1 MVFHFVSKIIP
12 AGRDGLFVNVIMTSN
27 WDLVMKRTII
37 LFSILFLT
45 AILFFNIFPV
55 QAESYL
61 PQVVYSTPTPN
72 AEGRIIFFVR
82 AGDSCNSIS
91 FLTGV
96 SIDDIRRLNNLKE
109 DCALIEGQQLLIG
122 IAEKPT
128 QGATPTPLNQ
138 VPTPTLPPGNG
149 DVCVLLFN
157 DTNGNSI
164 PDGNEVPLAGGA
176 ISITDR
182 DGKFSLTNQTSSTEP
197 VCFPAIAEGE
207 YNISVAVPEGFN
219 PTTLLN
225 YPLKLRGG
233 DKSTLDFGAQPG
245 SKNNQP
251 TPLESG
257 KSPILGIV
265 GAILILGG
273 VGLGFYVMRVGRKY

>member
-1 MVFHFVSKIIP
+1 
-12 AGRDGLFVNVIMTSN
+12 MTSN
-27 WDLVMKRTII
+27 WNVNMKRTII
-37 LFSILFLT
+37 FSSLVFLA
-45 AILFFNIFPV
+45 AILLINIFPV
-55 QAESYL
+55 QAETYP

-72 AEGRIIFFVR
+72 AEGRIVFVVR

-96 SIDDIRRLNNLKE
+96 PLDELRRLNNLKE
-109 DCALIEGQQLLIG
+109 DCALLEGQQLLLG
-122 IAEKPT
+122 IAQKSA
-128 QGATPTPLNQ
+128 QAATPTPLNQ
-138 VPTPTLPPGNG
+138 VPTPTLPPGSG
-149 DVCVLLFN
+149 DICVLLFA

-176 ISITDR
+176 ISITSR
-182 DGKFSLTNQTSSTEP
+182 DGKISLTNPTSATEA
-197 VCFPAIAEGE
+197 VCFLAIAEGE
-207 YNISVAVPEGFN
+207 YNISVAVPEGYN

-245 SKNNQP
+245 TKIIEPSPIQG
-251 TPLESG
+251 G
-257 KSPILGIV
+257 KSPLLGIV

-273 VGLGFYVMRVGRKY
+273 AGLGFYVMRAGRSN

>member
-1 MVFHFVSKIIP
+1 
-12 AGRDGLFVNVIMTSN
+12 
-27 WDLVMKRTII
+27 MKRTII
-37 LFSILFLT
+37 FSSLIMLSALIF
-45 AILFFNIFPV
+45 INGFPV
-55 QAESYL
+55 QAETSF

-72 AEGRIIFFVR
+72 AEGRIVFVVR
-82 AGDSCNSIS
+82 AGDNCNSIS

-96 SIDDIRRLNNLKE
+96 SIDELRRLNNLKD
-109 DCALIEGQQLLIG
+109 DCALIEGQQLLLG
-122 IAEKPT
+122 IAQKPA
-128 QGATPTPLNQ
+128 QEATPTPLNQ
-138 VPTPTLPPGNG
+138 VPTPTLPPGSG

-182 DGKFSLTNQTSSTEP
+182 DGITSLTNPTSATEA

-207 YNISVAVPEGFN
+207 YNISVAVPEGYN

-233 DKSTLDFGAQPG
+233 DKSTIDFGAQPG
-245 SKNNQP
+245 SKNIAP
-251 TPLESG
+251 SSAEGS
-257 KSPILGIV
+257 KSPILGII
-265 GAILILGG
+265 GAVLILSGA
-273 VGLGFYVMRVGRKY
+273 GLGFYVMRAGRSN

>member
-1 MVFHFVSKIIP
+1 M
-12 AGRDGLFVNVIMTSN
+12 R
-27 WDLVMKRTII
+27 RTII
-37 LFSILFLT
+37 FSSLILFV
-45 AILFFNIFPV
+45 AILLINIFPV
-55 QAESYL
+55 QAETSL

-72 AEGRIIFFVR
+72 AEGRIIFVVR

-96 SIDDIRRLNNLKE
+96 PIDELRRLNNLNE
-109 DCALIEGQQLLIG
+109 DCALLEFQQLLLG
-122 IAEKPT
+122 IAEKPS
-128 QGATPTPLNQ
+128 QAATPTPLNQ
-138 VPTPTLPPGNG
+138 IPTPTLLPGSG
-149 DVCVLLFN
+149 DVCVLLFD

-182 DGKFSLTNQTSSTEP
+182 DGKISLTNPTSATTP
-197 VCFPAIAEGE
+197 VCFSAIAEGE
-207 YNISVAVPEGFN
+207 YNISVAVPEGYN

-245 SKNNQP
+245 SKLIEP
-251 TPLESG
+251 GPIDGG
-257 KSPILGIV
+257 KSPILAII

-273 VGLGFYVMRVGRKY
+273 AGLGFYVMRVGRRN